1 MIRILSSHLTIIG
14 LGSAV
19 RTAAPNVVSVVIGR
33 LVFGFSR
40 VSFVRWLT
48 WGTVAGGGG
57 RGVVGRF
64 GWVIRGLGGTVSA
77 NGYSGDGTSVGYYL
91 DGLDVLDLA
100 VMVILASVSF
110 ATASRIKG
118 LVIGALNNEY
128 ELI

>member
-19 RTAAPNVVSVVIGR
+19 RTATPNVVSVVIGR

-48 WGTVAGGGG
+48 WGTIRGG
-57 RGVVGRF
+57 RGAVGRF

-110 ATASRIKG
+110 ASASQIKG
-118 LVIGALNNEY
+118 LVIGALHNE
-128 ELI
+128 